1 MRLFK
6 LQRFVA
12 SMAGTGGKR
21 MNFFSILAA
30 VGLLALAG
38 LCGYVLAW
46 LEKKAMEEKEGKR

>member
-1 MRLFK
+1 
-6 LQRFVA
+6 
-12 SMAGTGGKR
+12 

>member
-1 MRLFK
+1 
-6 LQRFVA
+6 
-12 SMAGTGGKR
+12 

-38 LCGYVLAW
+38 LCGVFLGW